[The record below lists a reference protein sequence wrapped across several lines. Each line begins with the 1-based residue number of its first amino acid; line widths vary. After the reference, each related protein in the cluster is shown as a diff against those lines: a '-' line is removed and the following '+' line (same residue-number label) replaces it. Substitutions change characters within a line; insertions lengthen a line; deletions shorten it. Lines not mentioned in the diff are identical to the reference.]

1 MPQEKNYISH
11 YGSIAGSVM
20 AILGLL
26 WLLGE
31 PFLEDYVDNHIS
43 TYDERKKEE
52 DSQKVGLRHLLGG
65 KMEVADDEVHIELGK
80 VYKHYNKEEVK
91 IIKKIDSL
99 QKEIELNYH
108 EIGVNITDIHK
119 LKEDNKHFRKQ
130 LDKHGLFH

>member
-1 MPQEKNYISH
+1 MKENKTLTTL
-11 YGSIAGSVM
+11 GTIAGSIV

-52 DSQKVGLRHLLGG
+52 DSQKVGLRHLLGD
-65 KMEVADDEVHIELGK
+65 KMQVADDEVHIEIGK
-80 VYKHYNKEEVK
+80 VYRHYSQEEKKLIKTLDSLCTEVK
-91 IIKKIDSL
+91 
-99 QKEIELNYH
+99 LNYK
-108 EIGVNITDIHK
+108 EIGVNIKAIDK
-119 LKEDNKHFRKQ
+119 LERDNQHFRKQ

>member
-1 MPQEKNYISH
+1 MSEERNHLSH

-52 DSQKVGLRHLLGG
+52 DSQKVSLRHLLGD
-65 KMEVADDEVHIELGK
+65 KMQVADDEVHIELGK
-80 VYKHYNKEEVK
+80 VYKSYSKDELKLVR
-91 IIKKIDSL
+91 KIDSL
-99 QKEIELNYH
+99 EKEIKLNYN
-108 EIGVNITDIHK
+108 EIGININDIQK
-119 LKEDNKHFRKQ
+119 LKDDNKHFRKQ